1 MADIKVR
8 KKDGS
13 LEDWSRYKLLTSIS
27 KAGVPS
33 EKAEAITSDV
43 EKWAQASAEDAIVD
57 SSKIRGKIIEI
68 LREADS
74 AAAENFETYK
84 KG

>member
-1 MADIKVR
+1 MADIQVR

-13 LEDWSRYKLLTSIS
+13 LQDWSHDKLLTSIS

-33 EKAEAITSDV
+33 EKAESLVSDV
-43 EKWAQASAEDAIVD
+43 EKWAQASAEDNIVG
-57 SSKIRGKIIEI
+57 SSEIRGRIIEI

-74 AAAENFETYK
+74 AAAEKYETHK
-84 KG
+84 KQ